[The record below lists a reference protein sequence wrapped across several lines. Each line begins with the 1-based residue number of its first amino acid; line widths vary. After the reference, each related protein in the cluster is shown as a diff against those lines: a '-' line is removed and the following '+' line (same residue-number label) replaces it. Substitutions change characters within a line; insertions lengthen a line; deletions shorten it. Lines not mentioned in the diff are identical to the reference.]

1 MIFQGAINSG
11 FWVCFFVVVLGGVCA
26 ELSSLNIY
34 DYDAVIV
41 DKIDN
46 VDWNDNF
53 TYILCETMCSVL
65 DKAASQPVTRWQI
78 KRLLLKDKWIH
89 FPRKK
94 VPNSFP
100 FVLI

>member
-1 MIFQGAINSG
+1 MIFQGG
-11 FWVCFFVVVLGGVCA
+11 HKYCFLVLFFFVFALGGVCA

-34 DYDAVIV
+34 DYDAAIV
-41 DKIDN
+41 DKIGN

-78 KRLLLKDKWIH
+78 KII
-89 FPRKK
+89 F
-94 VPNSFP
+94 
-100 FVLI
+100 